1 MKMRFTH
8 YTFWCRSDWLI
19 LVRVTNIVMGTRCTV
34 KIRALVVRDNTA
46 PQPELLRR
54 HGLQHVR

>member
-19 LVRVTNIVMGTRCTV
+19 LVRVTNIVMGTRCNI
-34 KIRALVVRDNTA
+34 K
-46 PQPELLRR
+46 LRS
-54 HGLQHVR
+54 LMPA